1 MKAAVLRQF
10 SQPFQL
16 EEREIPKIGSGQILV
31 QVTACGVC
39 GTDVKLWQGKKPEVE
54 LPRVIGHEIA
64 GKIVSCA
71 QDVTHLKIGDRG
83 VISFYNNCNRCE
95 YCATNRESLCE
106 QMEGRLGFT
115 LDGGMEEFIAVRAE
129 NFLKVP
135 DNIPLEKACIVS
147 DAVATAYRGLKKA
160 GMQPGNRVLVVG
172 LGGLGVHAAQLAA
185 ALGGEVFG
193 IDVDNKKLEFANQYG
208 IKNLLLFS
216 KDPQDTVKRIMDLSR
231 GIDIVVETV
240 NRSETLSI
248 DLQVLRL
255 SGKLLML
262 GYGTNVTLPNFPIV
276 RKEITIL
283 GSRGSS
289 RQDIK
294 EALDL
299 VAQNKVQ
306 FAVSRTYPLTDLTTA
321 LENLQRGDVL
331 GRQVIILH
339 DEHEPCHNLS

>member
-1 MKAAVLRQF
+1 
-10 SQPFQL
+10 
-16 EEREIPKIGSGQILV
+16 
-31 QVTACGVC
+31 
-39 GTDVKLWQGKKPEVE
+39 
-54 LPRVIGHEIA
+54 
-64 GKIVSCA
+64 
-71 QDVTHLKIGDRG
+71 
-83 VISFYNNCNRCE
+83 
-95 YCATNRESLCE
+95 
-106 QMEGRLGFT
+106 
-115 LDGGMEEFIAVRAE
+115 
-129 NFLKVP
+129 
-135 DNIPLEKACIVS
+135 
-147 DAVATAYRGLKKA
+147 
-160 GMQPGNRVLVVG
+160 
-172 LGGLGVHAAQLAA
+172 
-185 ALGGEVFG
+185 
-193 IDVDNKKLEFANQYG
+193 
-208 IKNLLLFS
+208 
-216 KDPQDTVKRIMDLSR
+216 MDLSR